1 PRYSAVVRALPVWYT
16 SEVTSERQG
25 SRGSGDGSMGDEQ
38 QADEQRDQAQASAD
52 EAPVLQWGDPISLER
67 QAELQR
73 RLDAWATEQDHGA
86 RRGPFSGG
94 MQNSGRISLTGA
106 DVFWLAERVRREA
119 GTFTVPGLHLEGANL
134 HWAHLEGAELT
145 GAHLEGAVLTEADLQ
160 SSVLIGTQL
169 QGALLLGA
177 RLERAILRGA
187 YLEGANLRE
196 AQLQAADLTGAQLE
210 GADLRGAQL
219 QGTDLTE
226 AQLERAILTGAQLQ
240 GANLGGASFDKASR
254 LNGAHL
260 HGVLLDQVILD
271 NTNLAVVEWGE
282 VRRLGDERLA
292 KEGSTSARVKSS
304 DSAWRAGAYRSA
316 ARAYRSLSVALR
328 AQGLAAHATRFHYR
342 AELMDRY
349 ALHYEMRKRLFT
361 RRVYTVL
368 PLFLRWL
375 GSWGLGTFAGYGDYV
390 GRLFLTYAV
399 VVASFTLAMFVA
411 GQQTLSPDHVRDALV
426 LSVTSFHGR
435 GLQPPG
441 LPLSD
446 AIATLAG
453 AEAVFGLLIEG
464 IFIAA
469 FTRRVTGN

>member
-1 PRYSAVVRALPVWYT
+1 
-16 SEVTSERQG
+16 
-25 SRGSGDGSMGDEQ
+25 MGDEQ
-38 QADEQRDQAQASAD
+38 QADEQRDQAQPPAD
-52 EAPVLQWGDPISLER
+52 EEPVLQWGDPISLER

-106 DVFWLAERVRREA
+106 DVFWLTERVRREA

-145 GAHLEGAVLTEADLQ
+145 GAHLEGAVLTQADLQ

-226 AQLERAILTGAQLQ
+226 AQLERAILTDAQLERAILTGAQLERAILTGAQLQ

-292 KEGSTSARVKSS
+292 KDGSTPARVKSS

-349 ALHYEMRKRLFT
+349 ALHQELRERLFT
-361 RRVYTVL
+361 RRVYTVP

-390 GRLFLTYAV
+390 GACSSPTPWSSHPSRWRCSWRGSRPSPRTT
-399 VVASFTLAMFVA
+399 SAMRWCSA
-411 GQQTLSPDHVRDALV
+411 
-426 LSVTSFHGR
+426 
-435 GLQPPG
+435 
-441 LPLSD
+441 
-446 AIATLAG
+446 
-453 AEAVFGLLIEG
+453 
-464 IFIAA
+464 
-469 FTRRVTGN
+469 